1 MTKKLTVAK
10 IEAANPQNTTKP
22 IWCNDPIGFGIR
34 INKGG
39 SKAFIFRYRMEASRL
54 SVTQTE
60 TIGRYKNKS
69 GKGVWSL
76 PEARKK
82 AKDLLE
88 LVRQGKNPKELKK
101 ARLNEHTVESLCK
114 EYIEKGMGHKKP
126 STIKTD
132 IGRINAHIIPLLG
145 NKKITE
151 LKRMHIRDFLDNVR
165 DGATASIVKTKLRGV
180 SRITGGAGTATRTTR
195 LLGGILSYAVERDY
209 LQHNV
214 VHGVPK
220 FPDKKMQNMMTK
232 DDVERLGQAL
242 ENSSANPMAIKIL
255 QILYFTGLRRG
266 EVEKLKWAQIS
277 IENATISLDD
287 SKTGAKELMIN
298 SIVVDMLGNIE
309 KHDNSEYVFPAVKGT
324 GYYQGTPKVWRK
336 IRTEAKI
343 PKIRIHDLRHN
354 FASSMASN
362 GMTALMI
369 KNVMKHSQLS
379 STERYTHIYSDP
391 QREATDQ
398 TGNILLDR
406 LKPSPPFTPT

>member
-10 IEAANPQNTTKP
+10 IEASNPQNTVRP

-60 TIGRYKNKS
+60 TIGRYKDKS

-82 AKDLLE
+82 AKDLVE

-151 LKRMHIRDFLDNVR
+151 IKRMHIKEFLNDVR
-165 DGATASIVKTKLRGV
+165 DGATAKTVKTKSRGV

-195 LLGGILSYAVERDY
+195 LLGGIFSYGVERDY

-220 FPDKKMQNMMTK
+220 FPDKKMQNMLTN

-242 ENSSANPMAIKIL
+242 ENSTANPMAIKIL
-255 QILYFTGLRRG
+255 NILYFTGLRRG
-266 EVEKLKWAQIS
+266 EVEKLKWSQIS
-277 IENATISLDD
+277 LENATISLDD
-287 SKTGAKELMIN
+287 SKTGARDLMIN
-298 SIVVDMLGNIE
+298 QIVVDILRKIE
-309 KHDNSEYVFPAVKGT
+309 KHDDSEYVFPAVRGS
-324 GYYQGTPKVWRK
+324 GYYQGTPKVWRE

-343 PKIRIHDLRHN
+343 PQIRVHDLRHN
-354 FASSMASN
+354 FATSMASD
-362 GMTALMI
+362 GMTGLMI
-369 KNVMKHSQLS
+369 KNVMKHKQLS

-391 QREATDQ
+391 QRQATDQ
-398 TGNILLDR
+398 TGKTLHDR
-406 LKPSPPFTPT
+406 LKPSSPFTPT